1 MDKPATLIREE
12 LIDDMVGL
20 INNSGLPLFI
30 IEPILK
36 ELYLEVKNGA
46 QQQLESD
53 KQQYQSFLAKSEA
66 EAVQKDDKKN
76 KANSK

>member
-1 MDKPATLIREE
+1 MDKPVTIIREE
-12 LIDDMVGL
+12 LIENMVGL
-20 INNSGLPLFI
+20 INESSLPLFV

-53 KQQYQSFLAKSEA
+53 KRQYQSSIAESEA

-76 KANSK
+76 KENSK

>member
-1 MDKPATLIREE
+1 MDKPVTIIREE
-12 LIDDMVGL
+12 LIESMVGL
-20 INNSGLPLFI
+20 INESNLPLFV

-53 KQQYQSFLAKSEA
+53 KQQYQSSIAESEVETA
-66 EAVQKDDKKN
+66 RKNDKKN

>member
-1 MDKPATLIREE
+1 MDKPVTIIREE
-12 LIDDMVGL
+12 LIESMVGL
-20 INNSGLPLFI
+20 INESNLPLFV

-53 KQQYQSFLAKSEA
+53 KQQYQSFIAESEVETA
-66 EAVQKDDKKN
+66 RKDDKKN
-76 KANSK
+76 KANPK